1 MQIER
6 ALTAVTA
13 VLAISVLFFALSS
26 PSSLSL
32 GISSQISRPAMTYRP
47 GVSRRGPCVRPRGS
61 ITNFLPA
68 SMDYD
73 ALTNDLK
80 EGETLDTM
88 ALEQPSSWDEYRMFM
103 QETGGPAPPEENQ
116 GEKVLETAPVETKY
130 GLNVLWLEKNIALA
144 VDEIYPGNKRI
155 PLTSFHLWP
164 ATDAW
169 EDIKGLLET
178 KSWISERD
186 TINVLND
193 ATEIITYWQVLVPF
207 IPWISNAKREIWKLE
222 SGRYTVLA
230 RFLPSRPN
238 LSDLIRTPQES
249 HTTAEAREKFP
260 EFFIRGTE
268 QSEGNVMEGADVES
282 LMSADG
288 DVKAIDTSAIP
299 RISLKEAAGF
309 EALLASQKWY
319 RDPEAEGPWDADSG
333 TCICNKNEECDG

>member
-193 ATEIITYWQVLVPF
+193 ATEIITYWQ
-207 IPWISNAKREIWKLE
+207 
-222 SGRYTVLA
+222 
-230 RFLPSRPN
+230 
-238 LSDLIRTPQES
+238 ES

-333 TCICNKNEECDG
+333 IWKDVSIKTVEDLQKSVPQKMPGQK